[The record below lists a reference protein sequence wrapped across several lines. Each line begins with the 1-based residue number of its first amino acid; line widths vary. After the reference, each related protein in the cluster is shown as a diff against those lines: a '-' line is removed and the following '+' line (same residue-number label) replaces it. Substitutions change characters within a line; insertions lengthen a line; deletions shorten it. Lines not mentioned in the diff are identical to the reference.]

1 MHFVTKILTYYF
13 TFNYIDYYKVLWYN
27 VLNNCRKRGFLMNK
41 KTIGIIFGG
50 VSSEHDIS
58 CISAKSIIEN
68 IDYDKYNAVLI
79 GITKEG
85 RWFIFN
91 DDVNL
96 LPQDKWLNSKSL
108 VPAFISPDTSVK
120 GLVTAKGEIVHLDA
134 VFPVLHG
141 KNGEDGT
148 IQGLLQMA
156 QIPFVG
162 CDATSSGVCMDKAVA
177 NAVADT
183 VGIPQAKWCGVNEYD
198 YRKSSDE
205 ILDNAI
211 KKLGL
216 PIFVK
221 PANAGS
227 SVGITKAHSKEELAA
242 AMEIAFKEDRK
253 AVLEEFIDGFEVECA
268 VMGNDEPVAGEVG
281 QILAAAEFYDFD
293 AKYNNPQSE
302 TVIPANIP
310 AEKREEIKHLAIK
323 AYKAMGCQGMS
334 RCDFF
339 VTRNDGKVLL
349 NEINTIPGQTSISMY
364 PKLFEAVGVLY
375 KELISRL
382 IDLAFERGGRI

>member
-1 MHFVTKILTYYF
+1 
-13 TFNYIDYYKVLWYN
+13 
-27 VLNNCRKRGFLMNK
+27 MNK
-41 KTIGIIFGG
+41 LTIGIIFGG

-68 IDYDKYNAVLI
+68 IDLDKYNVVLI
-79 GITKEG
+79 GITKQG

-91 DDVNL
+91 DNISL
-96 LPQDKWLNSKSL
+96 LPEDRWLGSKNL
-108 VPAFISPDTSVK
+108 IPAFLSPDASVS
-120 GLVTAKGEIVHLDA
+120 GLVTARGDIVNLDA

-148 IQGLLQMA
+148 IQGLLQLA

-177 NAVADT
+177 NAVADAF
-183 VGIPQAKWCGVNEYD
+183 GIAQAKWIAINQYNYNINGD
-198 YRKSSDE
+198 ALLDE
-205 ILDNAI
+205 AI
-211 KKLGL
+211 ARLGF

-227 SVGITKAHSKEELAA
+227 SVGISKVHTKEELAA
-242 AMEIAFKEDRK
+242 AMETAFKEDKK

-268 VMGNDEPVAGEVG
+268 VLGNNEPVTGEVG

-302 TVIPANIP
+302 TLIPANLSD
-310 AEKREEIKHLAIK
+310 EKREEVKQQALK
-323 AYKAMGCQGMS
+323 AYKALGCEGMS
-334 RCDFF
+334 RVDFF
-339 VTRNDGKVLL
+339 VTKDDGRVLL

-364 PKLFEAVGVLY
+364 PKLFEAVGVSY
-375 KELISRL
+375 KELIDRL
-382 IDLAFERGGRI
+382 ISFALERGGKI